1 MSYLYSALGSAH
13 LFTTKGTDDDITDQ
27 LHYRWTC
34 TLLIILSIIVSF
46 KQFGGRPIECMV
58 PEMFTSAWEQYAES
72 YCWAQDTYFIPF
84 GEEVPQEIAL
94 REGRRISYY
103 QWVPFFLLITAF
115 SFQLPYF
122 AWRFMSHRSGIR
134 IRNIIEQVKDP
145 KNLMPDARRFTLR
158 LLTVHLENALKFQRR
173 LYKRKLLPHQILR
186 FLNLP
191 YSSVYVTSVYILVK
205 LLYLANV
212 IGQFFVMNYFLEAD
226 NQGSLYGW
234 EVFSSIL
241 NGTQWDTSG
250 FLPRVTLCD
259 FEVRVMG
266 NVQRYSVQCVL
277 VINLFNEKI
286 FVFLW
291 FWYHLLTLVTLFS
304 AMYWLT
310 LMICPC
316 FSKWFVVRHLEL
328 ADMPFDASSSRKDV
342 IRFID
347 DYLRTDGVFVLRLLS
362 MHTGVIFTS
371 DLVGSLWR
379 SFFGVE
385 NRMQEFGSYRWPSI
399 AEVNWLYEKQQ
410 MESSRNEAKKP
421 SADSDSD
428 EGSEIR
434 QRPPP
439 AYRRRPTVVRS
450 RRSSEQTKLV
460 EDKGETKESGSPIR
474 EADTEEG
481 NL

>member
-1 MSYLYSALGSAH
+1 MNQVCRS
-13 LFTTKGTDDDITDQ
+13 
-27 LHYRWTC
+27 
-34 TLLIILSIIVSF
+34 LI
-46 KQFGGRPIECMV
+46 EN
-58 PEMFTSAWEQYAES
+58 EWYAES

-84 GEEVPQEIAL
+84 GDDIPQEIGL

-134 IRNIIEQVKDP
+134 IRNIIEQVRDP
-145 KNLMPDARRFTLR
+145 KNLMPDSRRFTLR

-173 LYKRKLLPHQILR
+173 LYKKKLLPHRVLR

-191 YSSVYVTSVYILVK
+191 YSSFYVTSVYILVK
-205 LLYLANV
+205 LLYLVNV
-212 IGQFFVMNYFLEAD
+212 IGQFFIMNYFLETD

-234 EVFSSIL
+234 EMFRNIL

-291 FWYHLLTLVTLFS
+291 FWYHLLTLVTVCSVL
-304 AMYWLT
+304 YWLT
-310 LMICPC
+310 LTLCPW
-316 FSKWFVVRHLEL
+316 FSRWFIVRQLEL
-328 ADMPFDASSSRKDV
+328 ADLPFDAKSSRKDV
-342 IRFID
+342 VRFID
-347 DYLRTDGVFVLRLLS
+347 DYLRTDGIFVLRLLS
-362 MHTGVIFTS
+362 MHTGVIFTC
-371 DLVGSLWR
+371 DLVGSLWK

-385 NRMQEFGSYRWPSI
+385 NRMEELGSHRWPSI
-399 AEVNWLYEKQQ
+399 AEINWLYEKQQ
-410 MESSRNEAKKP
+410 MESSKKGSRKP
-421 SADSDSD
+421 SFESDSGGED
-428 EGSEIR
+428 EGAEIR
-434 QRPPP
+434 QRLPP
-439 AYRRRPTVVRS
+439 AYRRRSTLVRS
-450 RRSSEQTKLV
+450 RRGSEQANPLV
-460 EDKGETKESGSPIR
+460 GRKDESKEDKSPAKAADTKES
-474 EADTEEG
+474 